1 MIDRNEVD
9 DVDLLV
15 IGGGK
20 AGKSLA
26 MDRAKAGWKVA
37 MVERDKIGGTCI
49 NVACIPTKAL
59 VGSARTLVTAGRAA
73 EMGVEI
79 AGEAQISLARLRVH
93 KESVVG
99 GMVSAHAKMFA
110 ESGMNF
116 VLGTARFVSE
126 RTVAITTREGTRRV
140 VRGREVLISTGTIP
154 AVPSVAGISEAEVWN
169 SETILALPRL
179 PETLLVLGGGYV
191 GCEFASMF
199 AIFGSRVTLLQGPPG
214 VLPREDPDVSAAV
227 GDILIDQGV
236 TLRLGK
242 SAEAV
247 RREAGHGEVVVTLAD
262 GLEVRGHELLV
273 ATGRTPVVDDLG
285 LELAGVELTDR
296 GFVLVDD
303 HLRTTA
309 DHVWAAGDV
318 AGSPQFTH
326 ASWNDFRIL
335 KANLTGGDAVTTG
348 RLVPYTVFITPE
360 LARVGLTESEAR
372 AQGRRIRV
380 ARIPVAAIPR
390 AKTLHETVGM
400 WKAVV
405 DADTEQIL
413 GVALLGHDAG
423 EVVSVIQ
430 MAMLGGLRY
439 QQVRDA
445 VLTHPTMGEGVN
457 LLLDALE
464 DAPDGH
470 GVEPAVDS
478 VPSG

>member
-1 MIDRNEVD
+1 MSDRNEVEN
-9 DVDLLV
+9 VDLLV

-26 MDRAKAGWKVA
+26 MGRAKAGWSVA

-59 VGSARTLVTAGRAA
+59 VGSARTLVTARRAA

-79 AGEAQISLARLRVH
+79 GGEARISLARLRQH

-99 GMVSAHAKMFA
+99 GMVSAHEKMFS
-110 ESGMNF
+110 ESGMDF
-116 VLGTARFVSE
+116 ILGTARFVAE

-140 VRGREVLISTGTIP
+140 VRGREVVINTGTIP
-154 AVPSVAGISEAEVWN
+154 AVPSVAGISEAEAWN
-169 SETILALPRL
+169 SETILTLPRL

-199 AIFGSRVTLLQGPPG
+199 AIFGSCVTLLQGPPR

-236 TLRLGK
+236 TLRLGT
-242 SAEAV
+242 SAKAV
-247 RREAGHGEVVVTLAD
+247 RREVGHGDVVVTLAD
-262 GLEVRGHELLV
+262 GGEIRAQELLV
-273 ATGRTPVVDDLG
+273 ATGRAPVTDDLG
-285 LELAGVELTDR
+285 LDLAGVELTDR
-296 GFVLVDD
+296 GFVRVDD

-326 ASWNDFRIL
+326 ASWSDFRIL

-372 AQGRRIRV
+372 AQGRRVSV
-380 ARIPVAAIPR
+380 ASVPVAAIPR

-405 DADTEQIL
+405 DADTDQIL
-413 GVALLGHDAG
+413 GVALLGHNAG
-423 EVVSVIQ
+423 EVISVLQ

-457 LLLDALE
+457 LLLDAL
-464 DAPDGH
+464 APDRH
-470 GVEPAVDS
+470 GAEPAVES

>member
-1 MIDRNEVD
+1 MSDGDRIE

-26 MDRAKAGWKVA
+26 MDRAKSGWGVV

-59 VGSARTLVTAGRAA
+59 VGSARTLREIRRAA

-79 AGEAQISLARLRVH
+79 DGAARISLERLRNH

-99 GMVSAHAKMFA
+99 GMVSAHEKMFA
-110 ESGMNF
+110 ESGMDF
-116 VLGTARFVSE
+116 VLGTAAFVAE
-126 RTVAITTREGTRRV
+126 RTVAITTREGTHRS
-140 VRGREVLISTGTIP
+140 VRGRDVVINTGTKP
-154 AVPSVAGISEAEVWN
+154 AVPAVAGITDADVWT
-169 SETILALPRL
+169 SETILTLQRL

-199 AIFGSRVTLLQGPPG
+199 AIFGTRVTLIQGADQ
-214 VLPREDPDVSAAV
+214 LLAREDADIGAAV
-227 GDILIDQGV
+227 AEILTSQGV
-236 TLRLGK
+236 DLRLGET
-242 SAEAV
+242 AEAV
-247 RREAGHGEVVVTLAD
+247 RREGGRGEVVVTL
-262 GLEVRGHELLV
+262 GEGTQLRGQELLV
-273 ATGRTPVVDDLG
+273 ATGRSPVTADLR
-285 LELAGVELTDR
+285 LDVAGIDLTDR
-296 GFVLVDD
+296 GFIAVDD

-372 AQGRRIRV
+372 AQGRRVKV
-380 ARIPVAAIPR
+380 AKLPGAAIPR

-405 DADTEQIL
+405 DADSELIL
-413 GVALLGHDAG
+413 GVSLLGPDAG

-430 MAMLGGLRY
+430 MAMIGGLRY

-457 LLLDALE
+457 LLFDAL
-464 DAPDGH
+464 D
-470 GVEPAVDS
+470 PA
-478 VPSG
+478 G